1 MSSFASKRVIKE
13 INQIKKEKI
22 DGVEILCDEDY
33 SNINAI
39 IYGPADTPYSEGEF
53 KISIKIGESYPMK
66 PPSVSFTSNIF
77 HPNVYNDGKIC
88 VDILQNEWSPS
99 LKISTILISI
109 RSLLMDPNPDSP
121 ANGVAAKLFTNDR
134 NKFDET
140 VREFISKNKR

>member
-1 MSSFASKRVIKE
+1 MSSFASKRIVKE
-13 INQIKKEKI
+13 INQIKKENL
-22 DGVEILCDEDY
+22 DGIEILFDENY
-33 SNINAI
+33 SEINAI
-39 IYGPADTPYSEGEF
+39 IHGPPDTPYENGQF
-53 KISIKIGESYPMK
+53 KLSINIGSSYPMK
-66 PPSVSFTSNIF
+66 PPSVKFTSNIF

-121 ANGVAAKLFTNDR
+121 ANGNAAKLFINDR

-140 VREFISKNKR
+140 VREFINQNKK